1 MDYASVVEEFCA
13 RPARTQTHIEN
24 IAAVCQRTREAG
36 ASEFNALVGATA
48 PELASED
55 DARRGRATLLLA
67 EVLTALSADL
77 ATVFSDSAAVAVTR
91 FFVDRLEDQPCMT
104 EVLRG
109 VRAAT
114 SGFGPRGLAAPGLAE
129 QAASLLAA
137 NFRAQTHTQATRLQ
151 ACDVFAACLDAGAP
165 AGAVA
170 VGAARAL
177 LPGERDSRNL
187 VAVLGLVERALRK
200 AAQERSLGADDAR
213 AAFDVVST
221 FFPVLYVP
229 HIPPGTGS
237 GKPATKE
244 EVQVALRACMSACP
258 QTAEMSLVFLL
269 DRTESAISAARIDA
283 FITAAACFRVA
294 SDDVVRA
301 EGTALAWWHAA
312 RDHALD
318 TPSGALGA
326 SVALVALAERGAT
339 EWVAEAVDFLAR
351 ACSAPPPDP
360 DDEEVG
366 DEVIDAARAMTA
378 ELAMSPALGL
388 EVASKVVPHLCRV
401 IETAESLEKPE
412 VGETKKSLSLI
423 AAALANS
430 ESTGDAI
437 RAALLASSKALLH
450 AKVYDAAAVAVASCL
465 TDAEASEV
473 LDNLTAAGAAEA
485 IEKLAHKRPQLV
497 AKSGVPRLPLT
508 ALPVVAKAGGVVFE
522 RAVEAAEASGNVSLL
537 CEVVLA
543 GDAAA
548 RATCVQGVLPRLLS
562 RPLADAAA
570 VAAARKI
577 STAVTGALSDAEQVP
592 VLRLAVSSLGSG
604 AGAGAVAE
612 AILCACSK
620 ENAALVAELSFK
632 TIVPAALAASARD
645 DPAAEA
651 MAIVLNKLPEGAAVD
666 GVVSQTLASGSSVAL
681 AHVARA
687 LLLRSH
693 AAGTQVASALC
704 ARCTAGDALAANCVD
719 VLARPPQPA
728 ELVVSE
734 GFAER
739 VFSALYEPL
748 AAGLQGSVRNVP
760 HPLRNALARVV
771 SFAPPMALKAPC
783 VAIIT
788 LMIDEAASGSK
799 DVDVEA
805 ALSAAGNFA
814 KAPSGMNISVVCMR
828 IAALTARHPTAR
840 VRAAGL
846 DALLRLR
853 KELPESQSLVFHKE
867 VADAIV
873 PALDDPKRA
882 VRHRAVRCRNAWLSY
897 N

>member
-55 DARRGRATLLLA
+55 DARRGR
-67 EVLTALSADL
+67 ADL

-151 ACDVFAACLDAGAP
+151 ACD
-165 AGAVA
+165 
-170 VGAARAL
+170 
-177 LPGERDSRNL
+177 RDSRNL

-237 GKPATKE
+237 GKCVAQWSRTLSVFPRFLSFVLFFRWPLTLRARRPATKE

-326 SVALVALAERGAT
+326 SRGAT

-592 VLRLAVSSLGSG
+592 
-604 AGAGAVAE
+604 